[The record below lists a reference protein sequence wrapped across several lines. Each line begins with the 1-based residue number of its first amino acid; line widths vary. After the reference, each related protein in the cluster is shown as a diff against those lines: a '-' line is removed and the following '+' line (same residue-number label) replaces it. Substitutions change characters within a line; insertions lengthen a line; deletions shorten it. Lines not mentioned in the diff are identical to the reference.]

1 MGRGIRNSSLIC
13 SSRSLNALLQEL
25 LSRMKLNTGAT
36 PLRNQQDTRGLV
48 QQKSFANCFAWRGS
62 SLSPNTASDSQIKSS
77 LNYLSSSIE
86 DSDYTDCVNSSDEI
100 SKKSRLDWGPPNKFA
115 GQGLS
120 HEAPNEQLVHLG
132 GVGSVIATALD
143 TSAYSIT
150 VKLSN
155 RHS

>member
-77 LNYLSSSIE
+77 LDYLSSSIE
-86 DSDYTDCVNSSDEI
+86 DSSDEI
-100 SKKSRLDWGPPNKFA
+100 SKESRLDWGPPNKFA

-132 GVGSVIATALD
+132 GGSTASTQLHQ
-143 TSAYSIT
+143 THLLTPLQLNLAIGT
-150 VKLSN
+150 LEN
-155 RHS
+155 

>member
-1 MGRGIRNSSLIC
+1 M
-13 SSRSLNALLQEL
+13 
-25 LSRMKLNTGAT
+25 
-36 PLRNQQDTRGLV
+36 
-48 QQKSFANCFAWRGS
+48 
-62 SLSPNTASDSQIKSS
+62 SLSPNTASDSQIQSS
-77 LNYLSSSIE
+77 LDYLSSSIE
-86 DSDYTDCVNSSDEI
+86 DSSDEI
-100 SKKSRLDWGPPNKFA
+100 SKESRLDWGPPSKFA

-132 GVGSVIATALD
+132 GVGSVNATALD